1 MIGKHHVKV
10 RNREAVFEFDLY
22 RNITIV
28 RGNSGTGKT
37 TLFEMIAD
45 HTRLKESSGV
55 NISCDKECVALTDI
69 DWKKKAQITIM
80 LFSIERAYMIFH
92 TVLRK
97 SMKFRRVESFTNS
110 KRYSNQTVNIFTI
123 EKKCPE
129 R

>member
-45 HTRLKESSGV
+45 HTRLKEYF
-55 NISCDKECVALTDI
+55 L
-69 DWKKKAQITIM
+69 
-80 LFSIERAYMIFH
+80 
-92 TVLRK
+92 
-97 SMKFRRVESFTNS
+97 
-110 KRYSNQTVNIFTI
+110 
-123 EKKCPE
+123 
-129 R
+129 